1 VADVSAVSAAVGAL
15 TGGLGA
21 RRLRPAVVT
30 LMGVSGFGVA
40 PWVVTARPMAT
51 PQESDEERLSYL
63 LGIREAY
70 LVLAEEG
77 DENAAR
83 VVEVVEAIIAKTE
96 ARLRT

>member
-1 VADVSAVSAAVGAL
+1 
-15 TGGLGA
+15 
-21 RRLRPAVVT
+21 
-30 LMGVSGFGVA
+30 
-40 PWVVTARPMAT
+40 MAT
-51 PQESDEERLSYL
+51 PQESDEERLSFL
-63 LGIREAY
+63 LRIREAY